1 MDLLPTFCFV
11 LFLLALGRLMRGRG
25 LVPGNAPDAL
35 NAVSLY
41 LCLPAAILLYAP
53 RWPVSG
59 EMLSVIA
66 VPWLLLAASTALV
79 LVLARA
85 LSMARADTA
94 VLLLQSTLGNTS
106 FLGYALIPL
115 LAGAGALRFAVVF
128 DQCGSFVMLSTFG
141 LIVIV
146 LYGGGARPSPAAIT
160 RRVLTFPPF
169 VALTLTFLFVPAAL
183 PPALV
188 TLLQPLAGAL
198 LPLAGLAI
206 GMSLRFALPRPQ
218 RLALLLGLGI
228 KLLLLPLGALALCHA
243 LGIGGDARTAVVL
256 QAAMPPMITSA
267 ALAAMA
273 GLAPELAA
281 ALVGYG
287 TLAAMATLPLWRWL
301 LTTVS

>member
-1 MDLLPTFCFV
+1 VNLLATFCFV
-11 LFLLALGRLMRGRG
+11 LFLLGLGRLLRARG
-25 LVPGNAPDAL
+25 LVPANAPDAL

-53 RWPVSG
+53 RWPVSD
-59 EMLSVIA
+59 EMLGVIA

-79 LVLARA
+79 LALTRA
-85 LSMARADTA
+85 LSIARADSA

-115 LAGAGALRFAVVF
+115 LAGAGALRFAVMF

-141 LIVIV
+141 LVVIA
-146 LYGGGARPSPAAIT
+146 LYGGGARPTPPAIA

-169 VALTLTFLFVPAAL
+169 VSLALTFFLVPASL
-183 PPALV
+183 PATL
-188 TLLQPLAGAL
+188 TGLLQPLAGAL

-218 RLALLLGLGI
+218 RVALLLGLAI
-228 KLLLLPLGALALCHA
+228 KLLVLPLGALALCHL
-243 LGIGGDARTAVVL
+243 LGINGDARTAVVL

-281 ALVGYG
+281 AMVGYG

-301 LTTVS
+301 LTVLT